1 MRIPKNINLQ
11 VRGRLADMFTIQ
23 KEKERLLFAEL
34 TRQSIKENRPSET
47 LAKWAFADFKPR
59 GPASFIPNLRK
70 RVSII
75 PCNYPRHENYSTA
88 CQSSFYVKRER
99 LFHEIHRDRQTSAET
114 SAFLL
119 DGEDLKK
126 WKVVKRILF
135 YSPCRYLKEPKTR
148 YSPHSIGTSLTRF
161 YKRYPPLF
169 FKLSN
174 SPFMQYVEFSRS
186 NFSKQFHMLLFPC
199 LYQAYSG
206 HLHIVCDWWF
216 YRKIPA
222 DKYHGTLHRMPKFRP
237 SQMLFLRRCLY
248 LTFSAKRALPTKRIL
263 PGQGE

>member
-1 MRIPKNINLQ
+1 MSLHLRIPKNINLQ

-75 PCNYPRHENYSTA
+75 PCNHPRHENYSTA

-126 WKVVKRILF
+126 VKSCEADIIL
-135 YSPCRYLKEPKTR
+135 L
-148 YSPHSIGTSLTRF
+148 SL
-161 YKRYPPLF
+161 PLF
-169 FKLSN
+169 
-174 SPFMQYVEFSRS
+174 
-186 NFSKQFHMLLFPC
+186 
-199 LYQAYSG
+199 
-206 HLHIVCDWWF
+206 
-216 YRKIPA
+216 
-222 DKYHGTLHRMPKFRP
+222 
-237 SQMLFLRRCLY
+237 
-248 LTFSAKRALPTKRIL
+248 KRAKDKVQPTFHRDVINPL
-263 PGQGE
+263 L

>member
-1 MRIPKNINLQ
+1 MCIRDRDRPVQ
-11 VRGRLADMFTIQ
+11 
-23 KEKERLLFAEL
+23 RLLHFC
-34 TRQSIKENRPSET
+34 SMGK
-47 LAKWAFADFKPR
+47 
-59 GPASFIPNLRK
+59 
-70 RVSII
+70 
-75 PCNYPRHENYSTA
+75 
-88 CQSSFYVKRER
+88 
-99 LFHEIHRDRQTSAET
+99 TS
-114 SAFLL
+114 
-119 DGEDLKK
+119 KK

-169 FKLSN
+169 FKRSN